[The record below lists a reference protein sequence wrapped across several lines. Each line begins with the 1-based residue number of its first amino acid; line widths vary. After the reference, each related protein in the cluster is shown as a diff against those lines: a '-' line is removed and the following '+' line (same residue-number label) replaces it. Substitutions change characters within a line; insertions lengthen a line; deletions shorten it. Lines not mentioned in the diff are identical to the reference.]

1 MASAKVLFPRC
12 RAGQDSIVQRHPSA
26 RGNFMFAKRIGL
38 VIPSLNVVVEDDLRR
53 ELPPNV
59 GFHITRVRLRKTDG
73 RVTQAA
79 LLEAGRDAVERSTL
93 LADAGMDA
101 IAFNCTGAS
110 LSDGPEGARRLRE
123 EIATATK
130 TPATTTILSVV
141 RALRASALRRI
152 VHVCPFTPEF
162 GADEAAFLRAEGF
175 ELAASRGLN
184 FTDARLA
191 ARLTPQEIG
200 DIAARLDQ
208 PDAHGLF
215 LACAN
220 VRAMEAAKD
229 LQQRLGKP
237 VVTSNQAVLWDL
249 LDMIE
254 HPDAGRL
261 VARAA

>member
-1 MASAKVLFPRC
+1 MI
-12 RAGQDSIVQRHPSA
+12 D
-26 RGNFMFAKRIGL
+26 KRIGL

-53 ELPPNV
+53 ELPANV
-59 GFHITRVRLRKTDG
+59 GFHITRLRLRKTQG

-79 LLEAGRDAVERSTL
+79 LLEAGRDAIEQSTL
-93 LADAGMDA
+93 LSDAGVDA

-110 LSDGPEGARRLRE
+110 ISDGLEGALRLRDQ
-123 EIATATK
+123 IAAATN
-130 TPATTTILSVV
+130 TPATTTILAVV

-152 VHVCPFTPEF
+152 VHVCPFTAEF
-162 GADEAAFLRAEGF
+162 SADEAAYLRAEGF
-175 ELAASRGLN
+175 DLVASRGLN

-191 ARLTPQEIG
+191 AKLSPAEIC
-200 DIAARLDQ
+200 DIAAGLDQ
-208 PDAHGLF
+208 PEAEGLF

-249 LDMIE
+249 LDMIG
-254 HPDAGRL
+254 HPDAQKL
-261 VARAA
+261 IARAPAPAEMRDGRFAPRSNG